1 MSSMTKNAAWMLLA
15 TVALIAPGQA
25 HAQKQKK
32 SKVTVTYAPNPA
44 PAPAAVRPTVAR
56 PVIAPSNF
64 NWNAVPVS
72 GTADGWIANWRALRQ
87 GGSYSFA
94 TYAGFL
100 NSAPGFPA
108 ETTMRRNAEKAMRP
122 GENPALVNAFFR
134 DKKPTS
140 GNGWARLADAQT
152 AINRSDYALRS
163 AREAWAS
170 ADLSADDEVQ
180 LLARFGNQFSRAD
193 HDRRLDALL
202 FAKKASDAARL
213 SYLASPARQP
223 AFAARIAL
231 QRGDASAESIY
242 AAAANGVTGDAGLMM
257 DRARYLRDRRDE
269 NSARAL
275 FARSHQF
282 SFAPADAE
290 RFTEMMLILA
300 RGAAADGRHQQAFD
314 IARQTRDLLAPGQD
328 PKDQSYGV
336 RDNLTSLAWL
346 AGTTAYGQLGRP
358 ADAIASFET
367 YANAGRSLQVAAKGH
382 YWASQAAAR
391 AGRHAEARSYLE
403 KTAASPDQFYGQLAT
418 ERLGRAL
425 PAPAN
430 LPGLLV
436 SDSERAVFARSPVV
450 QAYRR
455 ILQVGSRSEQALF
468 VRSLSESLDSDK
480 DRIMASELGA
490 ATGRIDLPVWVARSA
505 RNAGSSFYYKPAFPT
520 LSYAP
525 RGGRAWSLTHG
536 IARQE
541 SSFDPSVVSHANAH
555 GMMQVLPSTGA
566 EQAGKM
572 GVAFAASRL
581 TTDPAFNVMLGSA
594 YFQRLLDRWGGSYP
608 LAVASYNAGAGNV
621 NKWVRNYGD
630 PRTSRI
636 DMLNWIERI
645 PFEETRGY
653 VQRVLENSVVYD
665 TFDPGAPAAQRQL
678 TYYLNRGSVSG

>member
-1 MSSMTKNAAWMLLA
+1 MSSMTKNATWILLA
-15 TVALIAPGQA
+15 TAALIVPSQA
-25 HAQKQKK
+25 HAQKKP
-32 SKVTVTYAPNPA
+32 KVTVTYAPTPAPPRAAA
-44 PAPAAVRPTVAR
+44 PAPVAR
-56 PVIAPSNF
+56 PLIAASTF

-72 GTADGWIANWRALRQ
+72 ATADGWIANWRALRR
-87 GGSYSFA
+87 GGDYSFS

-100 NSAPGFPA
+100 NAAPGFPG
-108 ETTMRRNAEKAMRP
+108 ESTMRRTAEKAMRP
-122 GENPALVNAFFR
+122 GENAALVNAFFR
-134 DKKPTS
+134 DNKPVS
-140 GNGWARLADAQT
+140 GNGWARLADAQAASGRT
-152 AINRSDYALRS
+152 DLAVRS

-170 ADLSADDEVQ
+170 ADLPANDEVQ
-180 LLARFGNQFSRAD
+180 LLARFGNQFTRAD

-202 FAKKASDAARL
+202 FAKRASDAARL
-213 SYLASPARQP
+213 AYLASPGRQA

-231 QRGDASAESIY
+231 QRGDSGAEGAY
-242 AAAANGVTGDAGLMM
+242 AAAAGGVTSDAGLMM

-282 SFAPADAE
+282 AISPADAE

-300 RGAAADGRHQQAFD
+300 RGASADGRHQQAFD

-328 PKDQSYGV
+328 PRDQSYGV

-346 AGTTAYGQLGRP
+346 AGTTAMGPLGRP
-358 ADAIASFET
+358 GDAVASFYT
-367 YANAGRSLQVAAKGH
+367 YANAGRSQQVEAKGY

-391 AGRHAEARSYLE
+391 AGRAAEARTYLE
-403 KTAASPDQFYGQLAT
+403 KTAANPDQFYGQLAH

-425 PAPAN
+425 PAPAA
-430 LPGLLV
+430 LPVLMV
-436 SDSERAVFARSPVV
+436 SDSERAAFARSPVV

-455 ILQVGSRSEQALF
+455 ILRVGSRSEQALF

-480 DRIMASELGA
+480 ERIMASELGA
-490 ATGRIDLPVWVARSA
+490 ASGRIDLPVWVARSA
-505 RNAGSSFYYKPAFPT
+505 RNAGSGFYYRPAFPT

-525 RGGRAWSLTHG
+525 RGGRTWSLTHG

-572 GVAFAASRL
+572 GVAFNASRL

-630 PRTSRI
+630 PRTSRV
-636 DMLNWIERI
+636 DMLNWIEKI

-665 TFDPGAPAAQRQL
+665 TMDSSAPAAQRQL
-678 TYYLNRGSVSG
+678 TYYLNRGSFSG